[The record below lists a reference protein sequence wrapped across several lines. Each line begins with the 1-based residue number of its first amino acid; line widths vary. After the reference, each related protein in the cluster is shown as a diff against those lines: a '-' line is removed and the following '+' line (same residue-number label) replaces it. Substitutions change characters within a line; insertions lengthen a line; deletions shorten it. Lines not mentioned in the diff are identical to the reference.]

1 MRNFVFS
8 PSASLYFN
16 NTQSHSFYYAPS
28 CFLQYALHKAKI
40 LISRVNG
47 LGL

>member
-1 MRNFVFS
+1 MRNFVFL

-28 CFLQYALHKAKI
+28 HFLQYALHKAKI
-40 LISRVNG
+40 LVSRVSG
-47 LGL
+47 LEL